1 MPVEVHIVTPEREVW
16 SGETP
21 LLIARGIDGMV
32 GILAG
37 HMPILVQLAV
47 APLTITQDIGDDIM
61 VIIDGGFLH
70 VATER
75 GVTRADVLA
84 SGAELAS
91 EIDVDAARRTLEGLR
106 VSDDGSDPAVALAIV
121 KAVARVALG
130 G

>member
-47 APLTITQDIGDDIM
+47 GPLRITQDAGDI
-61 VIIDGGFLH
+61 VAIIDGGFLH
-70 VATER
+70 VASEG

-84 SGAELAS
+84 SGAELAD
-91 EIDVDAARRTLEGLR
+91 EVDMNAARHRLEELR
-106 VSDDGSDPAVALAIV
+106 AADGGSDPAVKLAIA
-121 KAVARVALG
+121 KAEARVALAG
-130 G
+130 

>member
-47 APLTITQDIGDDIM
+47 GPLRITQDAGDI
-61 VIIDGGFLH
+61 VAIIDGGFLH
-70 VATER
+70 VASEG

-84 SGAELAS
+84 SGAELAD
-91 EIDVDAARRTLEGLR
+91 EVDMNAARHRLEELR
-106 VSDDGSDPAVALAIV
+106 AADDGSDPAVKLAIA
-121 KAVARVALG
+121 KAEARVALAG
-130 G
+130 